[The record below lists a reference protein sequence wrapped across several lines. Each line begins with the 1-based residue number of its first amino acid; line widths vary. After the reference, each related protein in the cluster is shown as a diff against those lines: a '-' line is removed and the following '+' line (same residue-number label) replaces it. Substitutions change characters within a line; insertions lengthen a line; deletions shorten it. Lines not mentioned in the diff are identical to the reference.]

1 MTLAKWKTERDK
13 YIKWLENIQT
23 VGNAE
28 FLNLYFT
35 ALEPDDYDGEFTAR
49 GGWMYKEAHKEL
61 VKRLE
66 AAGFITAAEA
76 KTFEAI

>member
-1 MTLAKWKTERDK
+1 VTLAKWKTE
-13 YIKWLENIQT
+13 WLENIQT

-28 FLNLYFT
+28 FLNLYFA
-35 ALEPDDYDGEFTAR
+35 ALEPDDYDGGFTAH
-49 GGWMYKEAHKEL
+49 GWWMCGEAHKEL